1 MNKVQP
7 LGRQVS
13 GRLAVQMAVQG
24 PQHLGSKAQTVGMG
38 LDVFGHGNPPYP
50 LEHQPPPP
58 LKLQQILHPRRGRSQ
73 QPNLLGKVGLQ
84 LGVGQGKLRPE

>member
-38 LDVFGHGNPPYP
+38 LDVFGQGNPPYP
-50 LEHQPPPP
+50 LEH
-58 LKLQQILHPRRGRSQ
+58 
-73 QPNLLGKVGLQ
+73 
-84 LGVGQGKLRPE
+84 